1 MVSPRPLSKKAI
13 KKNKH
18 SRVSLTVKAFPFLQP
33 FSEGGWGNRSL
44 GIKERFPQEYL
55 NRNGACGFF
64 CFPSGLVI
72 DIPAALDYHV
82 KGMLMLSRR
91 YAFAGKRTR

>member
-1 MVSPRPLSKKAI
+1 MVSPRSLSKKAI

-55 NRNGACGFF
+55 NRNESSPRLGTGGAFY
-64 CFPSGLVI
+64 LE
-72 DIPAALDYHV
+72 
-82 KGMLMLSRR
+82 
-91 YAFAGKRTR
+91 AGREIIYNKQR